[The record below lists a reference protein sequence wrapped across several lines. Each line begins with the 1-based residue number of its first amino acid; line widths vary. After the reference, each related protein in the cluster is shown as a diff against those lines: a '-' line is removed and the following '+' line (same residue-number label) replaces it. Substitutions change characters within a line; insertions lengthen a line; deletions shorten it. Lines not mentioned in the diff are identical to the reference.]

1 MSILA
6 MSRQRSWMRVTAQ
19 VELVAVEGR
28 KLRFKAYC
36 RDEREIIG
44 TRYHERAIIDPAR
57 FLARRE
63 KKAAG

>member
-1 MSILA
+1 
-6 MSRQRSWMRVTAQ
+6 MRVTAQ

-36 RDEREIIG
+36 RDEREIVG
-44 TRYHERAIIDPAR
+44 TGYHECAIIDPAR